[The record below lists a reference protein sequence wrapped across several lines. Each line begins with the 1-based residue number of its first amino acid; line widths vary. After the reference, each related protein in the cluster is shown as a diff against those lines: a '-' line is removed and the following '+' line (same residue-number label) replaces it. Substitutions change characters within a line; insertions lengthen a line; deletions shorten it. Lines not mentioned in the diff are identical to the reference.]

1 MEKWDMHWIDK
12 IVSPII
18 FGHRGASKYAPENT
32 LAAFTLA
39 LQQGAEAIELD
50 TMLTADGIP
59 VVIHD
64 RTVDRT
70 TNGTGKV
77 DQLMVEQ
84 LRVLDAGTRFS
95 PNFPGEKIPLLEEIF
110 SIYKDKALINI
121 ELKNYHNP
129 TDDLPEIVIK
139 LAKKKNVLNQ
149 IIFSSFLPSNLRK
162 INRYDP
168 EACVA
173 LLCFRGLTGFLQRS
187 TLFSSVSRDYIHPYY
202 KDINKLFLN
211 KQEIMHRKINTWT
224 VNNKDDIIYLIKL
237 GVNGIITDDPKLVV
251 EIKNEMKLS
260 I

>member
-1 MEKWDMHWIDK
+1 MEKWDMHWIEK

-32 LAAFTLA
+32 LAAFTLS

-84 LRVLDAGTRFS
+84 LRVFDAGTKFS
-95 PNFPGEKIPLLEEIF
+95 PNFRGEKIPLLEEIF
-110 SIYKDKALINI
+110 TLYKDKALINV

-139 LAKKKNVLNQ
+139 LAKKKNVNIGIDLDE
-149 IIFSSFLPSNLRK
+149 ILMADKKEKVKILSRLRQNIK
-162 INRYDP
+162 L
-168 EACVA
+168 A
-173 LLCFRGLTGFLQRS
+173 
-187 TLFSSVSRDYIHPYY
+187 
-202 KDINKLFLN
+202 KKNKLKIEFISKN
-211 KQEIMHRKINTWT
+211 KPDKRNLKSLGLLLGMPTNMTKEI
-224 VNNKDDIIYLIKL
+224 
-237 GVNGIITDDPKLVV
+237 
-251 EIKNEMKLS
+251 
-260 I
+260 